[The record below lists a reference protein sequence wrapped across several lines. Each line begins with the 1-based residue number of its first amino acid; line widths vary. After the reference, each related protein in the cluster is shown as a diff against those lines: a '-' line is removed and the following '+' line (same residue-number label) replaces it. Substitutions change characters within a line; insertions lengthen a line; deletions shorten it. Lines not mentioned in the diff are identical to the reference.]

1 MAQSNN
7 IPSRL
12 TPQSAN
18 WPDSL
23 PHPVSGDIGISIT
36 KCGNYGL
43 VNLRCA
49 PQDSGLI
56 ENLFG
61 CRAPSQPNQ
70 FSSAGQRLAVWLG
83 PDETLL
89 MLDDRDEAEFTRA
102 AGTHMGKRL
111 FALTTVTDGF
121 AIFRIEG
128 TEARTM
134 LSKGISVDLH
144 PQAFRTGMCFQSLLS
159 HVAITCLCL
168 ADNSFML
175 ICRTSFSDYLESWM
189 KDAAT
194 EYGYRLVR

>member
-23 PHPVSGDIGISIT
+23 SHPASGDIGISIT
-36 KCGNYGL
+36 KCDNYGL

-49 PQDSGLI
+49 PQDSGLL

-89 MLDDRDEAEFTRA
+89 MLDDRDEAKYPRQA
-102 AGTHMGKRL
+102 RIWASAYL
-111 FALTTVTDGF
+111 PLATVTDGF
-121 AIFRIEG
+121 AISGLRLRHAPCCPREFRLICIRRHS
-128 TEARTM
+128 APAC
-134 LSKGISVDLH
+134 V
-144 PQAFRTGMCFQSLLS
+144 FS
-159 HVAITCLCL
+159 HYYRMRQLPACVWQMIALCL
-168 ADNSFML
+168 S
-175 ICRTSFSDYLESWM
+175 
-189 KDAAT
+189 AALAFQT
-194 EYGYRLVR
+194 IWKAG

>member
-23 PHPVSGDIGISIT
+23 PHPASGDIGISIT
-36 KCGNYGL
+36 KCDNYGL

-49 PQDSGLI
+49 PEDAGAI
-56 ENLFG
+56 NHLFG
-61 CRAPSQPNQ
+61 CAVPSQPNR
-70 FSSAGQRLAVWLG
+70 FSSAGQRMSAWLG

-89 MLDDRDEAEFTRA
+89 ILADEDEAEFTRA
-102 AGTHMGKRL
+102 ASTYMGACI

-121 AIFRIEG
+121 AIFRIDGSE
-128 TEARTM
+128 TRTM

-144 PQAFRTGMCFQSLLS
+144 PEIFRTGMCFQSLLS
-159 HVAITCLCL
+159 HAAVICLCL
-168 ADNSFML
+168 ADDSLML
-175 ICRTSFSDYLESWM
+175 ICRTSISDYLESWL
-189 KDAAT
+189 KDAST
-194 EYGYRLVR
+194 EYGYQLLR